1 MILLSRKLSKGGDF
15 MCKIVLGEDSS
26 ITIPNEIL
34 EELGI
39 EVGDNVKLYVEDGC
53 IVLERLEDAFI
64 E

>member
-1 MILLSRKLSKGGDF
+1 
-15 MCKIVLGEDSS
+15 MCKVVLGEDSS

-53 IVLERLEDAFI
+53 IILERLEDEFI